1 MKHVLSRSW
10 AWSSG
15 AALLLGMVGCA
26 GLLPKPPMAPMAY
39 TLDDPLTNAAPSL
52 FRTPDSTAAQLT
64 LAVHV
69 PRSAPGY
76 DSARIVYIR
85 QAPRLDAYAN
95 SVWVD
100 TPAQM
105 LTPMLVAA
113 MESTGAFAA
122 VVAAPSSARADIE
135 LDTQILRLQH
145 DVGPSPSRARFTLR
159 ATLVDSR
166 TRRVIASQEFDAS
179 VDSAT
184 EDARGGVVAANEAVR
199 QVLAQLAVLC
209 GDAPACGRALI
220 DERKAERSSVRP

>member
-1 MKHVLSRSW
+1 MKQLLSRSL
-10 AWSSG
+10 AWG
-15 AALLLGMVGCA
+15 PTAALLLGMTGCA
-26 GLLPKPPMAPMAY
+26 GLLPKPPIAPMVY
-39 TLDDPLTNAAPSL
+39 TLDDPSANAASL
-52 FRTPDSTAAQLT
+52 AFRTPDPTTPLT

-69 PRSAPGY
+69 PRAASGY
-76 DSARIVYIR
+76 DSARIVYTR

-122 VVAAPSSARADIE
+122 VVAVPSAARADIE
-135 LDTQILRLQH
+135 LDTQILRLQQDFGH
-145 DVGPSPSRARFTLR
+145 SPSRARVTLR

-166 TRRVIASQEFDAS
+166 TRQVIASQEFDAA
-179 VDSAT
+179 VDSAS
-184 EDARGGVVAANEAVR
+184 EDARGGVVAAHRAVH

-209 GDAPACGRALI
+209 SDVAARGITLI
-220 DERKAERSSVRP
+220 NERKAERSGVRP